1 MVVNAGEHAL
11 EREHVIV
18 GDPDIVSFYRRQEV
32 QVKPFLQLLFDLAE
46 RESFAGDDD
55 SPGDVVITYKSGIG
69 TGINAVAGEL
79 LAKDVFYN
87 F

>member
-1 MVVNAGEHAL
+1 MPV
-11 EREHVIV
+11 
-18 GDPDIVSFYRRQEV
+18 
-32 QVKPFLQLLFDLAE
+32 QLLFDLAE